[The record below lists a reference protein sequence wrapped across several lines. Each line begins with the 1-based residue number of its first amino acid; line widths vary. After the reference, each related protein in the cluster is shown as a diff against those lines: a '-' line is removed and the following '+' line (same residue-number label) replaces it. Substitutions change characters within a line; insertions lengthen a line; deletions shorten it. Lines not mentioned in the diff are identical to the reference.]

1 MPVIPPPTTNFDSL
15 TSILNA
21 TKVRLNEEVP
31 SLMAVSGK
39 ILENGQYFTLQSVNT
54 AWRKL
59 VEHLVTVGYS
69 ALTSECI
76 IPSFPIVASTDPASQ
91 CWLSLA
97 GCSDSLS
104 YYQTPALPSD
114 FTHPLAIWERWSNQ
128 NASFP
133 GQPMEK
139 ILDGLPTPQKTGW
152 MGYWEWRNEA
162 IYLPGSLVVE
172 DLRIR
177 YARNIQDFAD
187 SGATQWFAS
196 TVPLIRCSDP
206 FSLFLCAEFAS
217 SRGQEALAQRFEDR
231 AITAAC
237 KLTNRDVRADERVD
251 IRRRSAWS
259 QGSEY
264 L

>member
-1 MPVIPPPTTNFDSL
+1 MPFIPPPTTNLDSL

-31 SLMAVSGK
+31 SLMAVSGR
-39 ILENGQYFTLQSVNT
+39 ILENGPYFTLQSVNT

-59 VEHLVTVGYS
+59 LEHLVTQGYS
-69 ALTSECI
+69 ALASECI
-76 IPSFPIVASTDPASQ
+76 IASFPPVASTDPASQ
-91 CWLSLA
+91 CWISLA
-97 GCSDSLS
+97 GCWDGVSF
-104 YYQTPALPSD
+104 YATPALPSD
-114 FTHPLAIWERWSNQ
+114 FTHPLKVWERQSGK
-128 NASFP
+128 NAEFSSD
-133 GQPMEK
+133 PMEK
-139 ILDGLPTPQKTGW
+139 VLDGLPTLSKSSRAGC
-152 MGYWEWRNEA
+152 WEWRNEA
-162 IYLPGSLVVE
+162 IYFPGSLVVE

-177 YARNIQDFAD
+177 YARNIPDFAD
-187 SGATQWFAS
+187 SGTTQWFAS

-217 SRGQEALAQRFEDR
+217 SRGQDALAQRFEDR

-251 IRRRSAWS
+251 IRRQSAWS

-264 L
+264 F